1 MIFKVH
7 TLVKLIVNRK
17 LEGFKILSDEEAVK
31 NGKPYNTLVFQY
43 EGKRYKV
50 DYKDMYWRS
59 YTVGL
64 MGAEGTTIDC
74 PEVKPVE
81 KTIIVYEEVV

>member
-17 LEGFKILSDEEAVK
+17 LEGFNIIADEEAVK
-31 NGKPYNTLVFQY
+31 NGKAYNTLVFQY
-43 EGKRYKV
+43 DDKLYKV
-50 DYKDMYWRS
+50 EYKDMYWRS

-64 MGAEGTTIDC
+64 MGADGTTIDC

-81 KTIIVYEEVV
+81 KKIIVYEEV

>member
-17 LEGFKILSDEEAVK
+17 LEGFKIMSDEEAVK

-43 EGKRYKV
+43 EGKLYKV
-50 DYKDMYWRS
+50 DYLDMYWRS
-59 YTVGL
+59 YSVGL
-64 MGAEGTTIDC
+64 MGAEGKKIDC
-74 PEVKPVE
+74 PEVKLVE
-81 KTIIVYEEVV
+81 KTIIVYEEI